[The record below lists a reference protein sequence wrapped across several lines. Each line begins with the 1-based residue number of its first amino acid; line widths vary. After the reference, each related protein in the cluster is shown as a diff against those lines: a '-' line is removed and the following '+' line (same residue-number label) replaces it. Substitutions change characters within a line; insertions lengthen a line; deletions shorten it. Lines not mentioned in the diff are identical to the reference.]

1 LASEFYFWRFGFLS
15 NLCRPVKLMFHSRK
29 AAIGFIF
36 VTLLIDITGLGII
49 IPVFPKLIGSL
60 THGNISQISQWG
72 GVLTVI
78 YAVMQ
83 FFCAPIIGNLSDK
96 YGRRPVLLT
105 SLLGFG
111 IDYLFMAFAP
121 TIWWLFLSRVIAG
134 ITGASIT
141 TASAY
146 IADVSTKET
155 RAKNFGMIGA
165 AFGLGFIIGPS
176 LGGML
181 AHFGLRVPFIVA
193 AACCLLNA
201 LYGYFVLPESLAK
214 DHRRQFEWKR
224 ANPVGSLTHLK
235 KYPTVLGLM
244 ASIVLVYVAAH
255 ALQSTW
261 TYINIERF
269 NWSEQKLGYSLG
281 VVGAMTFLVQGILIR
296 YINPRLGNEKSVY
309 IGLSIYSLGML
320 AFAFANQSWMM
331 FVFMIPYCLG
341 GIAGPA
347 LQAIL
352 SGHVPRNEQ
361 GELQGALTSMMSLTS
376 IVGPLAM
383 TNLFAFFTKPGARIH
398 FSGAPFLLGS
408 ILLMTSALVAFSILK
423 SEKSHTTEEVPQ
435 FNFEE
440 TQV

>member
-1 LASEFYFWRFGFLS
+1 ML
-15 NLCRPVKLMFHSRK
+15 HSRK
-29 AAIGFIF
+29 AAMGFIF
-36 VTLLIDITGLGII
+36 ITLLIDVTGLGII
-49 IPVFPKLIGSL
+49 IPVFPELIGQL
-60 THGNISQISQWG
+60 TGGNISQVSQWG

-83 FFCAPIIGNLSDK
+83 FFCAPIIGSLSDK
-96 YGRRPVLLT
+96 YGRRPVLLI

-134 ITGASIT
+134 VTGASLT

-146 IADVSTKET
+146 IADVSTHET
-155 RAKNFGMIGA
+155 RAKNFGLIGA

-181 AHFGLRVPFIVA
+181 AHFGLRVPFFVA
-193 AACCLLNA
+193 AAFCLLNA
-201 LYGYFVLPESLAK
+201 LYGYFVLPESLSK
-214 DHRRQFEWKR
+214 ENRRNFEWKR
-224 ANPVGSLTHLK
+224 ANPLGSVKHLK
-235 KYPTVLGLM
+235 KYPSVLGLM
-244 ASIVLVYVAAH
+244 GSIFLVYTAAH

-269 NWSEQKLGYSLG
+269 KWSPEKLGYSLT
-281 VVGAMTFLVQGILIR
+281 VVGAMTALVQGVLIR
-296 YINPRLGNEKSVY
+296 FVNPKLGNEKSVY

-361 GELQGALTSMMSLTS
+361 GELQGALTSTISLTS
-376 IVGPLAM
+376 ILGPLLM
-383 TNLFAFFTKPGARIH
+383 TNLFAWFTKPGAHVH

-408 ILLMTSALVAFSILK
+408 ILLLASAFIAYSVLK
-423 SEKSHTTEEVPQ
+423 NEKAETGQKSPELSL
-435 FNFEE
+435 EE
-440 TQV
+440 TNR

>member
-1 LASEFYFWRFGFLS
+1 
-15 NLCRPVKLMFHSRK
+15 M
-29 AAIGFIF
+29 GFIF
-36 VTLLIDITGLGII
+36 ITLLIDVTGLGII
-49 IPVFPKLIGSL
+49 IPVFPELIGQL
-60 THGNISQISQWG
+60 TGGNISQVSQWG

-78 YAVMQ
+78 YAVIQ
-83 FFCAPIIGNLSDK
+83 FFCAPIIGSLSDK
-96 YGRRPVLLT
+96 YGRRPVLLI

-134 ITGASIT
+134 VTGASLT

-146 IADVSTKET
+146 IADVSTHQT
-155 RAKNFGMIGA
+155 RAKNFGLIGA

-181 AHFGLRVPFIVA
+181 AHFGLRVPFFVA
-193 AACCLLNA
+193 AAFCLLNA
-201 LYGYFVLPESLAK
+201 LYGYFVLPESLSK
-214 DHRRQFEWKR
+214 ENRRNFEWKR
-224 ANPVGSLTHLK
+224 ANPLGSVNHLK
-235 KYPTVLGLM
+235 KYPSVLGLM
-244 ASIVLVYVAAH
+244 GSIFLVYTAAH

-269 NWSEQKLGYSLG
+269 NWSPEKLGYSLT
-281 VVGAMTFLVQGILIR
+281 VVGAMTALVQGVLIR
-296 YINPRLGNEKSVY
+296 FVNPKLGNEKSVY

-361 GELQGALTSMMSLTS
+361 GELQGALTSTISLTS
-376 IVGPLAM
+376 ILGPLLM
-383 TNLFAFFTKPGARIH
+383 TNLFAWFTKPGAPIH

-408 ILLMTSALVAFSILK
+408 ILLLASAFIAYLVLK
-423 SEKSHTTEEVPQ
+423 NEKAETGQESPELSL
-435 FNFEE
+435 EE
-440 TQV
+440 TNS